1 MRSAASVNIVFPVVH
16 DRAEGERSGA
26 AGAVTALVAALVI
39 WLASS
44 LMALADCRED
54 SVHLRGAWGQARF
67 SVEIADTHETRARG
81 LMHRESLPRSAGM
94 LFIADRPERAIFWM
108 ENTLIPL
115 DMLFIDA
122 AGVVQHIHHEAQPL
136 DRTPIDG
143 GDNVLMVLEIN
154 GGLSRRMGIGTGS
167 EIRHPRLDPA
177 LAAWPCED

>member
-1 MRSAASVNIVFPVVH
+1 MGRAASIGRDLVMARHVG
-16 DRAEGERSGA
+16 AEANAVAR
-26 AGAVTALVAALVI
+26 AVTALASALLI
-39 WLASS
+39 WLASA

-54 SVHLRGAWGQARF
+54 TVHLRGAWGEARF
-67 SVEIADTHETRARG
+67 GVEIADTPETRARG

-94 LFIADRPERAIFWM
+94 LFIFDRPERAVFWM

-154 GGLSRRMGIGTGS
+154 GGLSRRMGIATGS
-167 EIRHPRLDPA
+167 ELRHPRLDQA
-177 LAAWPCED
+177 LAAWPCTD